1 MQNNC
6 NANPQGNQ
14 YKPLKPDSY
23 LVWAILSTVCCCL
36 PFGIV
41 SIVYASK
48 VDGLYRAGLYDEAQ
62 RASDDAKKWAIISAV
77 VGFAASALY
86 CIVMFGFSMIGVLAG

>member
-1 MQNNC
+1 MDYNTPNNQSGFIP
-6 NANPQGNQ
+6 A
-14 YKPLKPDSY
+14 KPDNNM
-23 LVWAILSTVCCCL
+23 LWAILSTVCCCL

-62 RASDDAKKWAIISAV
+62 RASDEAKKWAIISAATSV
-77 VGFAASALY
+77 VINIIYFIFYAFLGLGSLLGF
-86 CIVMFGFSMIGVLAG
+86 

>member
-1 MQNNC
+1 MQNNY
-6 NANPQGNQ
+6 NPYFQGDQNR
-14 YKPLKPDSY
+14 PLKPESY

-36 PFGIV
+36 PFGVV

-48 VDGLYRAGLYDEAQ
+48 VDGLYRAGLFDEAQ
-62 RASDDAKKWAIISAV
+62 RASDEAKKWAIISAV

-86 CIVMFGFSMIGVLAG
+86 CIVMFGFGMLGALAG